1 MLRNLILTVVASAV
15 VWVASEYIRY
25 APALIYY
32 ASDPIEVPGVQG
44 RSEFAQEIIV
54 LNQGRVAARAV
65 SIRIPRGI
73 SSYQLHKHSNL
84 AREASQSGGN
94 NFELLYPELPPEQRI
109 TLFVRYDGN
118 PVAREWIAVG
128 HSAGNAAPLDKPADP
143 VNPLLLLGV
152 FWCGF
157 TVSLLF
163 DLRRQQTEK
172 FVRRADRGQLLAN
185 ERPWFAAAA
194 RWSEIQYEAIVEAL
208 VRRPQSGADNSFAH
222 ELLNRPKPAL
232 LRDEHWSDVRSRAG
246 EMYLMEC
253 AQALLLA
260 TNRNQLTELAGR
272 KKPEHLPWQDWER
285 LQEAVQQR
293 LYDLLMPL
301 RQNAVD
307 YLGLLDPG
315 RSPLR
320 DLPEALAMEV
330 RTAAQEQYF
339 RQLIRRSTDTWGDP
353 ASVLQT
359 ARLDLLSDEQES
371 RLRQHVEQLGRMRKM
386 PHSWDPAELKVF
398 LAEGRPDW
406 MPEQEFAAIGKF
418 VEKIDDLA
426 DEDAFLRKR
435 EKRAKAAQL
444 EADNLRKQALAQ
456 LGLIDRVLMNPEA
469 ADSLEDYSEV
479 FSAGDLRSLERV
491 AWLLRSA
498 RPAGEV
504 TPLGSVGAER
514 RLRDSGNAG
523 KR

>member
-1 MLRNLILTVVASAV
+1 MLRNLILTVAASAV
-15 VWVASEYIRY
+15 VWVASEYFRH
-25 APALIYY
+25 AAALIYF
-32 ASDPIEVPGVQG
+32 ASDPIEVTGVQG
-44 RSEFAQEIIV
+44 RPEFAQEILV
-54 LNQGRVAARAV
+54 LNQGSVAARAV

-73 SSYQLHKHSNL
+73 SSYQLQKHSNL

-128 HSAGNAAPLDKPADP
+128 HSAGNATPLDKQADP
-143 VNPLLLLGV
+143 VNPLLFLGV

-157 TVSLLF
+157 LVSLLF
-163 DLRRQQTEK
+163 DLRRHQTEK
-172 FVRRADRGQLLAN
+172 FVRGADRGQLLTD

-208 VRRPQSGADNSFAH
+208 VRRPQSGAENSFALQ
-222 ELLNRPKPAL
+222 LLNRPKPAL
-232 LRDEHWSDVRSRAG
+232 LRDEHWNDIRSRAG
-246 EMYLMEC
+246 EMYLFEC
-253 AQALLLA
+253 AQALLQA
-260 TNRNQLTELAGR
+260 TTRNQLTDLAGR
-272 KKPEHLPWQDWER
+272 KKPEHLPRPDWER
-285 LQEAVQQR
+285 LQEVVRLR
-293 LYDLLMPL
+293 LYDLLLPL
-301 RQNAVD
+301 RQNSVD

-320 DLPEALAMEV
+320 ELPEALAVEI
-330 RTAAQEQYF
+330 RTVAQEQYF
-339 RQLIRRSTDTWGDP
+339 WQLIWRSTDTWGDP
-353 ASVLQT
+353 SSVLQT
-359 ARLDLLSDEQES
+359 ARRDLLSDEQES

-386 PHSWDPAELKVF
+386 PRSWDPAELKIF

-406 MPEQEFAAIGKF
+406 MSEREFAAIGNF

-435 EKRAKAAQL
+435 EKWAKAAQF

-456 LGLIDRVLMNPEA
+456 LGLIDRVLTNPDA
-469 ADSLEDYSEV
+469 VDTLEDYSQV
-479 FSAGDLRSLERV
+479 FTAGDLRSLERV
-491 AWLLRSA
+491 ARLLRSA

-504 TPLGSVGAER
+504 TTLGSVGAER
-514 RLRDSGNAG
+514 RLRDSGHAG
-523 KR
+523 KK